1 MNICS
6 SNVPLLRG
14 FGPVK
19 DFQRLRPV
27 LFSGL
32 HYRGRGE
39 VRKQTGGR
47 DLRWC
52 GLYGCIATRWFLRGK
67 RYRVNISYKGLRSL
81 LASGLGMCELEG
93 REGMMGHPTGLVTFD
108 FSCIAVHQYG

>member
-19 DFQRLRPV
+19 DFRRLRPV

-32 HYRGRGE
+32 NYRGGGE
-39 VRKQTGGR
+39 VREQTGGR
-47 DLRWC
+47 DLRWY
-52 GLYGCIATRWFLRGK
+52 GLYGCTATGWFLRGK
-67 RYRVNISYKGLRSL
+67 RYRVNISYKRLRSL
-81 LASGLGMCELEG
+81 LASGLGMYELEG
-93 REGMMGHPTGLVTFD
+93 REGMMGHPIGLVTLYFR
-108 FSCIAVHQYG
+108 CMAVHQYG